1 MTGTARNVRRELT
14 VAAQMGIV
22 YAIARRFRWAVG
34 SSLDEADLVQAGA
47 IGLMRALE
55 RFDPERGFTF
65 ATYATHWIRQAIG
78 RAIMNGG
85 RTIRIP
91 VHEQDRLRREGHP
104 LPCATLSL
112 DAPVRGHEAHT
123 LGDSIAA
130 SELSPEDAI
139 AEAETIDSASAV
151 TATAISAL
159 PERLRLIVQRRFF
172 EDATLQAI
180 GDELGM
186 SRERVRQLENRAL
199 SQLRGIARRV

>member
-1 MTGTARNVRRELT
+1 MTGTARNVPRELT

-55 RFDPERGFTF
+55 RFEPERGFTF

-91 VHEQDRLRREGHP
+91 VHEQDKLRREGQP

-112 DAPVRGHEAHT
+112 DAPIRGHEAHT

-130 SELSPEDAI
+130 SELSPEDAV
-139 AEAETIDSASAV
+139 ADAETIKSVAV
-151 TATAISAL
+151 TEAAIRAL
-159 PERLRLIVQRRFF
+159 PERLQYIVRRRFF

-186 SRERVRQLENRAL
+186 SRERVRQLERQAL
-199 SQLRGIARRV
+199 SQLRRTADCA